1 MFTSLINLRVKHNP
15 TKLEKIESKKTT
27 LSVATKLYKNK
38 ERVAKSFKEN
48 VFLYRDGFRLE
59 EESKEKQTK
68 TDVRKLSEFIKKRN
82 RDKQNYFK
90 NISV

>member
-1 MFTSLINLRVKHNP
+1 MFTSLINLRVKYNP

-48 VFLYRDGFRLE
+48 VFLYRDGF
-59 EESKEKQTK
+59 
-68 TDVRKLSEFIKKRN
+68 
-82 RDKQNYFK
+82 
-90 NISV
+90 